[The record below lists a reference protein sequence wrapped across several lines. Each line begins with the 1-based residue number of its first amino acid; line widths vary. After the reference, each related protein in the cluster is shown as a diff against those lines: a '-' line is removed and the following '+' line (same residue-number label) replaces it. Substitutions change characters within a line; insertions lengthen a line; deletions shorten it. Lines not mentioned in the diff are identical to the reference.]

1 MRQSLEREVKWLRD
15 RVNTLEDTLKEVVHL
30 HASYDNIVRII
41 HQVLEGD
48 E

>member
-1 MRQSLEREVKWLRD
+1 MSQGLGREVKRLRA
-15 RVNTLEDTLKEVVHL
+15 RVKTLEDTLKEVVDL